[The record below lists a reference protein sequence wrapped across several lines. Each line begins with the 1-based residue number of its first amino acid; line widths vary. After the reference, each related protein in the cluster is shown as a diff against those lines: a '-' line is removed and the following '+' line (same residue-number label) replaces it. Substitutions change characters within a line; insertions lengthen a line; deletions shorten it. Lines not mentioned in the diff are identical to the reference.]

1 MNCRKGF
8 VMTVNELYKQAQA
21 LSPEERVELANLL
34 IDSVESLSEWTDE
47 ELAELLKIEPMTGA
61 EIVASGLMDAWESD
75 DLPDGGIW
83 RESQQKKRQERRK
96 W

>member
-1 MNCRKGF
+1 
-8 VMTVNELYKQAQA
+8 MTVTELYKQAQS

-34 IDSVESLSEWTDE
+34 IDSVEPLSDWTDE

-61 EIVASGLMDAWESD
+61 EIVASGIVGAWENQG
-75 DLPDGGIW
+75 LPDGGVW
-83 RESQQKKRQERRK
+83 REQQQKKRKERRK